1 MPHLS
6 PRDTIQQHFHR
17 PGLESSPREFA
28 RTLENFFVTEPL
40 RLAGIAEKLPEQ
52 IDAHYSAVILNVFA
66 KKKYLMRSGLK
77 LLKPSLKNSH
87 AA

>member
-6 PRDTIQQHFHR
+6 PRDTIQQHFRR

-66 KKKYLMRSGLK
+66 KKKYLMQSGLK
-77 LLKPSLKNSH
+77 LLNPSLKNSH
-87 AA
+87 VA